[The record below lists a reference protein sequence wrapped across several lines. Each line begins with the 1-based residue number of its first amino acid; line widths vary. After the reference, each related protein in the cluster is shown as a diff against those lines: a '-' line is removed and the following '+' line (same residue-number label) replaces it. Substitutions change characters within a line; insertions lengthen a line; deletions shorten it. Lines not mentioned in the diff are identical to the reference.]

1 MMIQCA
7 QASRER
13 GINPVFIYGFFG
25 GMVHMLHDVG
35 YIMGIFAGGLN
46 ELGLQPLTSI
56 ALFSVYL
63 LALVYF
69 VGQGGFKQALS
80 PNRARAER
88 IELIPTAAAPA
99 KRKRPSASAEDERET
114 RGYQDRVSKQ
124 CALVKKH
131 YKLSDRGAE
140 VMELIARGNTVAR
153 IAETLLV
160 SETPSERTAS
170 ASTRSSIYTA
180 SKSWRTWL
188 IPSIREPSKT
198 NRTAGRG
205 PARPHSDF
213 ARKATGRRAC
223 LPATRSLSN
232 DCRKCAWSS
241 SPNEEALPWARPSPR
256 ACSRSSP

>member
-1 MMIQCA
+1 
-7 QASRER
+7 
-13 GINPVFIYGFFG
+13 
-25 GMVHMLHDVG
+25 MLHDVG
-35 YIMGIFAGGLN
+35 YIMGIFAGGLD

-124 CALVKKH
+124 CALKH
-131 YKLSDRGAE
+131 YKLSDREAE

-160 SETPSERTAS
+160 SENTIRTHSKRIYELYIHRKQELADLVDLFDPRALKYEQDGRQGPGTPS
-170 ASTRSSIYTA
+170 
-180 SKSWRTWL
+180 
-188 IPSIREPSKT
+188 
-198 NRTAGRG
+198 
-205 PARPHSDF
+205 
-213 ARKATGRRAC
+213 
-223 LPATRSLSN
+223 
-232 DCRKCAWSS
+232 
-241 SPNEEALPWARPSPR
+241 
-256 ACSRSSP
+256 

>member
-25 GMVHMLHDVG
+25 GIVYMLHDVG
-35 YIMGIFAGGLN
+35 YIMGIFAGSLN

-99 KRKRPSASAEDERET
+99 KRKRPSASAEDEGEA

-131 YKLSDRGAE
+131 YKLSDREAE

-160 SETPSERTAS
+160 SENTIRTHSKRIYTKLDIHRKQELADLVDSFDPRALKDEQEGKRGSGTPS
-170 ASTRSSIYTA
+170 
-180 SKSWRTWL
+180 
-188 IPSIREPSKT
+188 
-198 NRTAGRG
+198 
-205 PARPHSDF
+205 
-213 ARKATGRRAC
+213 
-223 LPATRSLSN
+223 
-232 DCRKCAWSS
+232 
-241 SPNEEALPWARPSPR
+241 
-256 ACSRSSP
+256 